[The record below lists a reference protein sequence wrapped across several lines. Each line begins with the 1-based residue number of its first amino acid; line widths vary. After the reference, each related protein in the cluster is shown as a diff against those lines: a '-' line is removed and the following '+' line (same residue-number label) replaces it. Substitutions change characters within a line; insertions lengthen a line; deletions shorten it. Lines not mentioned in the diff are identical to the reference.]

1 MAGVS
6 GGGWRGVLLCLGIAS
21 LGISATHA
29 QDDMVAPQVDVVA
42 KPREESTQYLQSES
56 STASRIPIEISETPY
71 SVTVIP
77 QRIMKEQDARV
88 LADVLKNVAS
98 ISQESNNAGRQGAF
112 RSRGFLISDEF
123 GYFIDG
129 QPSFGLLDPPIEL
142 IERVEVLRGPASI
155 QYGRAEPGGVINLIR
170 KRPTAERLT
179 SLEIG
184 TGAFDYDHAQVDLGG
199 RFAANEKFGYRLNVA
214 RERSGSFRDVVF
226 LDKDVVGLA
235 LDAKLLDSLKLTL
248 FADYT
253 DRETPWDNG
262 QMAING
268 RPADIPPGRFLELP
282 WGQQSSHNRNFGYE
296 LEWKAS
302 PNWTVRN
309 QYNYQDY
316 DFDRHQS
323 TKSPAANFATTGDF
337 TVRETRLLTELQA
350 HSWIL
355 DLVGDNELFGMRHRT
370 VLGYHRVE
378 QDRTLRQQIGA
389 GNVYNSNIYDPATFV
404 RLPLPMNSTPTQ
416 VNDNVYQGVYG
427 EDFIGITQNLD
438 LMLGVRYD
446 RFSENTMFPSTGAPD
461 NLRENDATTPR
472 AGIIF
477 RPTDPVSLYV
487 SYSRGFLPGGRV
499 TQGTNTGD
507 LLEPQESEQMEA
519 GIKTLWMGNRLGL
532 NAAVYELT
540 KENIAYF
547 DSTINYTTV
556 VGEQVHKGVEF
567 EAIGEITRAWH
578 VMASYAYLDGEITE
592 GTNKGNFPNA
602 APRHSS
608 RLWTSYAF
616 ADGAAHGFTVFGGAF
631 RQSSIYGD
639 PANTFTLDGWTRVDA
654 GVSYVHKT
662 GAGTAKI
669 QLNVENVFDRDYYL
683 GNGTNSIFPQP
694 PRTWRL
700 GIGIEL

>member
-1 MAGVS
+1 MDGIS
-6 GGGWRGVLLCLGIAS
+6 MGGWRGGLLCLGIAS
-21 LGISATHA
+21 LGITATHA
-29 QDDMVAPQVDVVA
+29 EDMVAPQVDVVA
-42 KPREESTQYLQSES
+42 RPEEASTQYLQSES
-56 STASRIPIEISETPY
+56 STASRIPIEIKETPY

-77 QRIMKEQDARV
+77 QRVMEEQDARV
-88 LADVLKNVAS
+88 LADVLKNAAS

-155 QYGRAEPGGVINLIR
+155 QYGRAEPGGVVNLIR
-170 KRPTAERLT
+170 KRPTAGRLA
-179 SLEIG
+179 SIELS
-184 TGAFDYDHAQVDLGG
+184 TGAFDYDRAQIDLGG
-199 RFAANEKFGYRLNVA
+199 RFADDGKFGYRLNVA

-235 LDAKLLDSLKLTL
+235 LDAKLLDHLTLTL

-268 RPADIPPGRFLELP
+268 RPADIPPSRFLELP

-296 LEWKAS
+296 IDWKVS

-316 DFDRHQS
+316 DFDRHQAAK
-323 TKSPAANFATTGDF
+323 TPAANFATTGNF

-355 DLVGDNELFGMRHRT
+355 DLVGDNELLGMRHRT

-378 QDRTLRQQIGA
+378 QDRTLHQQVGA
-389 GNVYNSNIYDPATFV
+389 GNVYNSNIYNPASFV
-404 RLPLPMNSTPTQ
+404 RLPLPMGAAPSQ

-427 EDFIGITQNLD
+427 EDFIGITRKLD

-446 RFSENTMFPSTGAPD
+446 RFSERSEFPSTGAASD
-461 NLRENDATTPR
+461 LRENDAITPR
-472 AGIIF
+472 AGIIY
-477 RPTDPVSLYV
+477 RPADPVSLYV

-499 TQGTNTGD
+499 TQGINIGE
-507 LLEPQESEQMEA
+507 LLDPQESEQTEA
-519 GIKTLWMGNRLGL
+519 GVKTLWMDNRLGL

-540 KENIAYF
+540 RQNIAFF

-556 VGEQVHKGVEF
+556 VGKQVHRGVEF
-567 EAIGEITRAWH
+567 EAIGEITRAWN

-592 GTNKGNFPNA
+592 GINKGKSPNA
-602 APRHSS
+602 APRHST

-616 ADGAAHGFTVFGGAF
+616 GGEALHGVTVFGGAF

-639 PANTFTLDGWTRVDA
+639 PANTFMLEGWTRVDA
-654 GVSYVHKT
+654 GISYVHKI
-662 GAGTAKI
+662 GARTAKV
-669 QLNVENVFDRDYYL
+669 QLNVENVFDRNYYL

-700 GIGIEL
+700 GIGIAL